1 MTEPF
6 RCELVSWHR
15 IYQMSRLLAA
25 EIRSRGFVPDIV
37 VAIAR
42 GGFVPARILCDYLDI
57 STLTSI
63 QVTHYTAGASRKKC
77 ARLAAPLTTDVR
89 GLHVLIV
96 DDVNDTGETLAVALE
111 HISGFQPADVRV
123 AVLHTK
129 QVSTFRSDFYVGRVV
144 KWRWLI
150 YPWAVIE
157 DVTGLLD
164 KMPARPATPEEAA
177 LFFARQFRCRVPL
190 AILRDV
196 YALAGWT
203 SPPAAGVW
211 RTAREKVE

>member
-6 RCELVSWHR
+6 RCELVSWNR
-15 IYQMSRLLAA
+15 MYQMSRQLAA
-25 EIRSRGFVPDIV
+25 KIRGQGFVPDIV

-42 GGFVPARILCDYLDI
+42 GGFVPARILCDYLDV
-57 STLTSI
+57 SVLTSI

-111 HISGFQPADVRV
+111 HIRGFQPAGVRV

-129 QVSTFRSDFYVGRVV
+129 LVSTFSPDFYVGRVV

-157 DVTGLLD
+157 DVAGLLD
-164 KMPARPATPEEAA
+164 KMAARPATPEEAA
-177 LFFARQFRCRVPL
+177 QIFRRRFKCRVPMG
-190 AILRDV
+190 ILKDV
-196 YALAGWT
+196 YALAGWA
-203 SPPAAGVW
+203 SP
-211 RTAREKVE
+211 